1 MTFRSKRALQPIQQ
15 VSPRVMSEDQIVAAH
30 HTQLAMVT
38 GLCHEEMIL
47 LKERDNNKQVSIY

>member
-1 MTFRSKRALQPIQQ
+1 
-15 VSPRVMSEDQIVAAH
+15 VSPRVLTEEQIVAAH

-47 LKERDNNKQVSIY
+47 LKERDHNKQVHDYE